1 VSDSDALL
9 DPIKDNIG
17 PLTNFLVERMQ
28 DTSFAVRE
36 AAGETVGRFA
46 ENCQMDFLDLH
57 QKIMPCLLKVVRD
70 LTASKEELT
79 IQKAIYALNEF
90 VQNLEYDIKIYLEDL
105 LQALMTYIQGNYP
118 RDIKYWALV
127 ALSNTITTANKKI
140 EPY

>member
-1 VSDSDALL
+1 MSDSDALL
-9 DPIKDNIG
+9 DPIKENMNA
-17 PLTNFLVERMQ
+17 LTNFLVERMQ

-46 ENCQMDFLDLH
+46 ENCSNDFLDLH

-79 IQKAIYALNEF
+79 IQKALYALNEF
-90 VQNLEYDIKIYLEDL
+90 VQNLEYDIRIYLEDC
-105 LQALMTYIQGNYP
+105 LQALLAYINGNYA

-127 ALSNTITTANKKI
+127 ALSNTITTANKRI